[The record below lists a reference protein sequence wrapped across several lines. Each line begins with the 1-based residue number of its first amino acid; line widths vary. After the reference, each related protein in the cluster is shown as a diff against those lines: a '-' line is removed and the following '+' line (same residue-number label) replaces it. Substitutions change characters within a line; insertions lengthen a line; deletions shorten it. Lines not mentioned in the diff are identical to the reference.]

1 MHIAEP
7 RTRKLVFYLFGDI
20 LWSITFLCKHM
31 AESLW
36 QSCLRVHALF
46 AFRCRCYSR
55 PLCGVQKLW
64 LCVRA
69 GLQQIVVNFAKTAD
83 SVSGP
88 VAIVAVGAEVA
99 RADATGLFQFAAIVN
114 INLAVVNLLPLP
126 VRARS
131 GRECRLGTCVQ
142 PQKSLAEQN
151 LGAQA
156 EPGFHASCLRLNPL
170 GLARAGAGRRVPGA
184 AGGGGGARAQA
195 AQGAGADHHGV
206 RAAAAVGAGLLPHPA

>member
-1 MHIAEP
+1 MIDEAVDKYCLES
-7 RTRKLVFYLFGDI
+7 TLGDI
-20 LWSITFLCKHM
+20 ACTLSL
-31 AESLW
+31 AEKEQL

-55 PLCGVQKLW
+55 PLYGVQKLW

-69 GLQQIVVNFAKTAD
+69 GLQQIVVNFAQTAD

-126 VRARS
+126 VRGRS
-131 GRECRLGTCVQ
+131 GREGRPGTCV
-142 PQKSLAEQN
+142 
-151 LGAQA
+151 
-156 EPGFHASCLRLNPL
+156 EP
-170 GLARAGAGRRVPGA
+170 
-184 AGGGGGARAQA
+184 
-195 AQGAGADHHGV
+195 
-206 RAAAAVGAGLLPHPA
+206 